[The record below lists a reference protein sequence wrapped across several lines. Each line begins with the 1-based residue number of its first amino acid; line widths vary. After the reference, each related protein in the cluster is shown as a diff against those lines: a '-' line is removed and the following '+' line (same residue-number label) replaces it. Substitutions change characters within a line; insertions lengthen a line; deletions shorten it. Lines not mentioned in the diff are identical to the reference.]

1 MQYLATNV
9 IIKTVLELYMD
20 KEMEVIAMKKQKV
33 KKTLKPTITVVKA
46 SDRKKQVTMSDCHC
60 SA

>member
-1 MQYLATNV
+1 
-9 IIKTVLELYMD
+9 
-20 KEMEVIAMKKQKV
+20 MKNQEV
-33 KKTLKPTITVVKA
+33 KKTLKPTITVIKP